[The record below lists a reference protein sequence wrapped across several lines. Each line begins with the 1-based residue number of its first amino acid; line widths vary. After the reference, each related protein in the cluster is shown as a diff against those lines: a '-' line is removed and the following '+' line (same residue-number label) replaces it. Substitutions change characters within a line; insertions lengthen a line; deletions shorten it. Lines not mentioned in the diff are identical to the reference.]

1 MKTWETVRKM
11 DAKRKF
17 RSGKDKQPSMLSG
30 LLRCANCG
38 MSMKIS
44 RDMRPC
50 ADGKSRDLHC
60 YVCRTY
66 ANGGKSACTSHR
78 IQEPVLIEIVRQNL
92 AQYTQKLE
100 YSESELRKELMS
112 RKNGNDIKSVKQQ
125 LTYTNKRITELD
137 KLIENLYV
145 DKVSGTIPQ
154 SAFDRL
160 IQKYEAEHSELEEK
174 ATALKIM
181 VEDTAKAKDDVDQWI
196 EIMKGYMKSG
206 EIDRTLLI
214 SLIDTITIGEVHEKN
229 GEKVRDIRIKYN
241 FVGEI

>member
-1 MKTWETVRKM
+1 
-11 DAKRKF
+11 
-17 RSGKDKQPSMLSG
+17 
-30 LLRCANCG
+30 
-38 MSMKIS
+38 
-44 RDMRPC
+44 
-50 ADGKSRDLHC
+50 
-60 YVCRTY
+60 
-66 ANGGKSACTSHR
+66 
-78 IQEPVLIEIVRQNL
+78 
-92 AQYTQKLE
+92 
-100 YSESELRKELMS
+100 MS